1 MIKVLNP
8 AIKVYVAGPYSKGDI
23 AVNVRNAIQV
33 GEKIASFG
41 MIPYIPHLTHFWH
54 LLHSHPVDYWYRYD
68 FHWLD
73 VCDCLLRLPGES
85 HGADEE
91 MKRMVE
97 NHRMVFLDTESLVD
111 WYVTKCCKEVDD

>member
-1 MIKVLNP
+1 MKINQ
-8 AIKVYVAGPYSKGDI
+8 AIKVYIAAPYSKGDI
-23 AVNVRNAIQV
+23 AINVRNAIQA
-33 GEKIASFG
+33 GEKISTYG

-54 LLHSHPVDYWYRYD
+54 LQFNHSADYWYKYD

-91 MKRMVE
+91 MKRMVD
-97 NHRMVFLDTESLVD
+97 NHRIVFLDMESLIN
-111 WYVTKCCKEVDD
+111 WYLTRCCKESDA